1 MVSGPFDKNMNLFFL
16 KCITDNKTPFNL
28 VSSDVIYSC
37 LSGVHTDAFS
47 LHMEVIKKTFTT
59 E

>member
-1 MVSGPFDKNMNLFFL
+1 M
-16 KCITDNKTPFNL
+16 FNL

-37 LSGVHTDAFS
+37 LSGVHTNAFS

-59 E
+59 EWMSEIFYKSAKLEGYIYYLA